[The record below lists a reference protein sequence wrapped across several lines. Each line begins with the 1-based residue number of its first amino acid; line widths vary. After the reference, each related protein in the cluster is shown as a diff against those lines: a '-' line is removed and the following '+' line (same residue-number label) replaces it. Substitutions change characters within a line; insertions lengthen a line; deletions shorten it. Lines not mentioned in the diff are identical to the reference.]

1 MRFPRQS
8 GILLHPSSLPGG
20 HGIGDLGPEAMSFVQ
35 FLSEAR
41 QTLWQ
46 MLPLGPTGFADSP
59 YQTFS
64 TFAGNP
70 LLISLDAL
78 VDDGLVSA
86 ADLAGARFGQG
97 RADYAAAIHFKLP
110 LLDRAA
116 LAFFRDASPAQRA
129 AFDAFCAAHSEWLD
143 DFALFMTAKRPH
155 RMRAWTEWEPG
166 LRDRV
171 PAALETLRRTHSSAI
186 EAEKFKQFVF
196 FEQFNALR
204 DACRRSGIRLMGDI
218 PIYAAGDS
226 ADVWSARRF
235 WPLNADG
242 TPARQSGVPP
252 DYFSAS
258 GQLWGNPIYRWDE
271 MERDGYRWWIQRIRA
286 IFALFDVVR
295 VDHFRGFQA
304 FWDVPGGE
312 TTAVNGRWTPGP
324 GVKFFE
330 AIAAQLGEL
339 AIVAENLGV
348 ITPEVEAIRQRFGFP
363 GMAILQFA
371 FGSDPQAPDFKPHN
385 FPREL
390 VAYTGTHDNDT
401 TVGWWTSSGAS
412 DSTRTPE
419 MIAAERDHTLRYL
432 GLTSGDGINWS
443 FIRALMASVA
453 STVVFPAQDLLGLG
467 SAARMNMPSTL
478 GTNWLWRLEPGALTP
493 AIAARLAEMVKLYDR
508 LPAAS

>member
-1 MRFPRQS
+1 
-8 GILLHPSSLPGG
+8 
-20 HGIGDLGPEAMSFVQ
+20 
-35 FLSEAR
+35 
-41 QTLWQ
+41 
-46 MLPLGPTGFADSP
+46 
-59 YQTFS
+59 
-64 TFAGNP
+64 
-70 LLISLDAL
+70 
-78 VDDGLVSA
+78 
-86 ADLAGARFGQG
+86 
-97 RADYAAAIHFKLP
+97 
-110 LLDRAA
+110 
-116 LAFFRDASPAQRA
+116 
-129 AFDAFCAAHSEWLD
+129 
-143 DFALFMTAKRPH
+143 
-155 RMRAWTEWEPG
+155 
-166 LRDRV
+166 
-171 PAALETLRRTHSSAI
+171 
-186 EAEKFKQFVF
+186 
-196 FEQFNALR
+196 
-204 DACRRSGIRLMGDI
+204 
-218 PIYAAGDS
+218 
-226 ADVWSARRF
+226 
-235 WPLNADG
+235 
-242 TPARQSGVPP
+242 VPP